1 MRRRRHKIFLA
12 RVRGLPI
19 ALRRRIRRGMQ
30 LLNACFKNRMLL
42 KVIMR
47 VPGARVDPDI
57 NPDRVGYYA
66 PIKRCIYCGKSG
78 LTIKLTDEHILAY
91 ALGGDA
97 ILPEASCIE
106 CAKITNEVET
116 YCANY
121 IFRAVR
127 VLHRTHRRKRN
138 RQSISGPRP
147 MATSRQRAGLLIL
160 PSFDP
165 PGIVLG
171 RAASD
176 SFSGTMIH
184 TWQITRDRR
193 AQGWRGVPASFG
205 SDMNL
210 ITFGRMIAKVAH
222 CTAVAHYGIGSF
234 RPWLIPAILDG
245 ASIPFLVGCATER
258 LPDAVGIKTW
268 ARPEIRR
275 IPRRGRKQYVAV
287 FFRLYAY
294 IGTPTYTAIAGE
306 FIPWWRRSLLFQS
319 RRTVPKDQPVT
330 GGSIR

>member
-1 MRRRRHKIFLA
+1 
-12 RVRGLPI
+12 
-19 ALRRRIRRGMQ
+19 MQ

-234 RPWLIPAILDG
+234 RPWLQQSLMAQAFRFLWVARLNGFPTQSALKPGQDQKSGEFQGAG
-245 ASIPFLVGCATER
+245 ASNT
-258 LPDAVGIKTW
+258 
-268 ARPEIRR
+268 
-275 IPRRGRKQYVAV
+275 
-287 FFRLYAY
+287 
-294 IGTPTYTAIAGE
+294 
-306 FIPWWRRSLLFQS
+306 LLFS
-319 RRTVPKDQPVT
+319 SGYTLTLEPRH
-330 GGSIR
+330 IRQ